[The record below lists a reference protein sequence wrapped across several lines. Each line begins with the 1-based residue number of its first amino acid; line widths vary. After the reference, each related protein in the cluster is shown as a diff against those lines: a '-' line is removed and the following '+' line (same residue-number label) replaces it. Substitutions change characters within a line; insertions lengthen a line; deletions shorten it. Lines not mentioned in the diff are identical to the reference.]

1 MQKDSPTSKRAGR
14 DTTAA
19 EDLSGLHLWL
29 ILWKAYRSV
38 EGHALASISR
48 MGLGLSDF
56 AVLEV
61 LLHKGSQPVNT
72 LGKKI
77 LLTSGSI
84 TTAIDRLA
92 AKGLVR
98 RVILQEDQRIRLV
111 ELTAEGKNLITCAF
125 SQHRE
130 DMEKAAAALSPS
142 ERRQLIRLLKKLG
155 LAAANQAP
163 FE

>member
-1 MQKDSPTSKRAGR
+1 MQKNSPTLRRAGR
-14 DTTAA
+14 GIPAA

-38 EGHALASISR
+38 EGHALASIAG

-61 LLHKGSQPVNT
+61 LLHKGPQPVNT
-72 LGKKI
+72 IGKKI

-98 RVILQEDQRIRLV
+98 RAASLEDQRVRLV
-111 ELTAEGKNLITCAF
+111 ELTAEGRKLITCAF

-130 DMEKAAAALSPS
+130 DMEKPTAALSPT
-142 ERRQLIRLLKKLG
+142 ERRQLMQLLKKLG
-155 LAAANQAP
+155 RSAEP
-163 FE
+163 F